1 MANIADHLATRFRAI
16 LADYERNPTAEAAR
30 AAVSRLERLEF
41 GLLSNE
47 DLGRYERLVRRA
59 AGPR

>member
-1 MANIADHLATRFRAI
+1 MASIADHVTTRFRAA

-30 AAVSRLERLEF
+30 AAVSRLEGLEF

-47 DLGRYERLVRRA
+47 DLDRYERLVRRA
-59 AGPR
+59 VGTR